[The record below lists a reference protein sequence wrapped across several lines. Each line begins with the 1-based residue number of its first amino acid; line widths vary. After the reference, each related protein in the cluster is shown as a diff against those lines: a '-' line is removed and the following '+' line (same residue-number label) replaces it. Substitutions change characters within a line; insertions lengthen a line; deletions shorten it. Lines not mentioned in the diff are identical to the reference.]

1 MIFYYGSTRKLIHI
15 LLGIW
20 NIGVIFEFK
29 KKKNLRSTF
38 DGILVNS
45 NPFKILMGKENFF
58 LILLR
63 IMKLYKL

>member
-29 KKKNLRSTF
+29 KKKKTSSSTF
-38 DGILVNS
+38 DGILLNS
-45 NPFKILMGKENFF
+45 NPFKILMGKENFSNF
-58 LILLR
+58 A
-63 IMKLYKL
+63 